1 MLLEVQSYQMSKLRK
16 SDTDIIL
23 KEENKLYKLSKFDM
37 KISKMM
43 LINDFENDQA

>member
-16 SDTDIIL
+16 PDTDTIL

-37 KISKMM
+37 MISKMM
-43 LINDFENDQA
+43 LIIQ